1 MLGLS
6 KVYLTMSEKPFT
18 PKTSHGPESKGHNKD
33 TESVSDTSLGV
44 KKRNARRTKR
54 EVYNDE
60 FEAIGAYYAQGPRGG
75 DFDILKIVSEHVHK
89 GEKRLRIITRSRE
102 SVAGNVKVEIGD
114 AYAPIDQ
121 VEIFPV
127 EDQIQENKGVEL
139 QGIDDLPEDIKSLW
153 GDITERSSAKADQR
167 LQEHG
172 HNNPKAYSI
181 FLQQARKHAKDVGDD
196 KAHTIWDFGIYEGKS
211 TWTQYWD
218 DQGLPHLNS
227 FTDTIPVSGPGNVNT
242 NSTEADSRPEN
253 ATAIVATPNSSPTDE
268 IKKEIKRIQNS
279 KLGRFMVN
287 QVRKI
292 HFQLYSPGP
301 AGPVEEQP
309 PLNEQLTFDFDTP
322 LSDTQDKPRPT
333 KVDIQPVIRPA
344 VKLPEVNL
352 DNSWKGMDPMDDAEP
367 STPEVAHEA
376 KPQTNEVVE
385 PLVETK
391 KSGKPTAVKEFL
403 NGTSKAKQ
411 ETKRHKVKRI
421 TATFLGA
428 LAIGYIAYTT
438 GNNNAQT
445 IRQNSDNLWAQIEAQ
460 DQPQQSENSSV
471 APSLDSTPEA
481 PVVTEQIVP
490 EASPEEPVVTE
501 RSIETSQEPIAPIDL
516 SKIHDSP
523 GVAQPLEVF
532 KVQQGTSVANAIG
545 DYVHNVQNIDLTDA
559 QKQRIYE
566 LLSAKYGKKIIDVQN
581 DDNNVYRDG
590 SDLYISSTGNARWFN
605 ESVKISLDEL
615 VREIL
620 AP

>member
-1 MLGLS
+1 
-6 KVYLTMSEKPFT
+6 MSEITGSNQPT
-18 PKTSHGPESKGHNKD
+18 KGQLAEALVTD
-33 TESVSDTSLGV
+33 T
-44 KKRNARRTKR
+44 
-54 EVYNDE
+54 
-60 FEAIGAYYAQGPRGG
+60 Q
-75 DFDILKIVSEHVHK
+75 
-89 GEKRLRIITRSRE
+89 IIRQ
-102 SVAGNVKVEIGD
+102 N
-114 AYAPIDQ
+114 
-121 VEIFPV
+121 
-127 EDQIQENKGVEL
+127 
-139 QGIDDLPEDIKSLW
+139 IDDLPEEIKNLWNDVTARSAEHADEILEAHGHYPGAYSRYKSDVAREAELVGPELAHKAWDKPVYGERSTLEAYLGTRGLSAIASDILSKPA
-153 GDITERSSAKADQR
+153 ITEDADTNITVSDA
-167 LQEHG
+167 ED
-172 HNNPKAYSI
+172 ADTTV
-181 FLQQARKHAKDVGDD
+181 DVSPAQNAD
-196 KAHTIWDFGIYEGKS
+196 TTVTRPGIE
-211 TWTQYWD
+211 D
-218 DQGLPHLNS
+218 ND
-227 FTDTIPVSGPGNVNT
+227 TDVITS
-242 NSTEADSRPEN
+242 N
-253 ATAIVATPNSSPTDE
+253 ASPTDE

-309 PLNEQLTFDFDTP
+309 PLNEQLTFDFDAP
-322 LSDTQDKPRPT
+322 VSDTQDKPRPT

-352 DNSWKGMDPMDDAEP
+352 DNSWKGMDPVDEAQP

-376 KPQTNEVVE
+376 KPQTNEIVE

-391 KSGKPTAVKEFL
+391 KSGKLTAVKEFL

-411 ETKRHKVKRI
+411 ESKRHKVKRI

-445 IRQNSDNLWAQIEAQ
+445 IRQHNDNLWAQIEAQ
-460 DQPQQSENSSV
+460 DQQQQSENSSE
-471 APSLDSTPEA
+471 APSLDATPEE

-490 EASPEEPVVTE
+490 EATPEEPVVTE
-501 RSIETSQEPIAPIDL
+501 RSIEPSQEPIAPIDL